1 MKFPFGFFALGFL
14 ILAHGIQSQQI
25 DVGVPTPSGDTIPF
39 QLGRGFLIVLEGQ
52 IGSLAGLVFILD
64 TGSTHTMVDDRIANK
79 LLLPRHK
86 GKVLNF
92 DKHITVDW
100 TNLPELHLGPLAAHD
115 FPVMVG
121 DLKRVS
127 EFVNADVILGM
138 DLLRTAQSIR
148 IDYRNRLVTIRTP
161 AVGSTNSF
169 NGNTLSVLTTLQG
182 QPARLIVDT
191 GVQSLILYKDRL
203 RRHLPQLK
211 LGYPISQAYA
221 GRLCESAFLTGIR
234 LGAEELQSS
243 VLLLPRAPAPFPAE
257 IDGYIGTN
265 LLHAQVIELNFAS
278 ETLRWQ

>member
-1 MKFPFGFFALGFL
+1 MSRIASLRFG
-14 ILAHGIQSQQI
+14 S
-25 DVGVPTPSGDTIPF
+25 GVPAIRGRKRHYREQT
-39 QLGRGFLIVLEGQ
+39 QLACYPVYMRLRTEVR
-52 IGSLAGLVFILD
+52 V
-64 TGSTHTMVDDRIANK
+64 R
-79 LLLPRHK
+79 PP
-86 GKVLNF
+86 
-92 DKHITVDW
+92 
-100 TNLPELHLGPLAAHD
+100 NL
-115 FPVMVG
+115 
-121 DLKRVS
+121 
-127 EFVNADVILGM
+127 M

-161 AVGSTNSF
+161 ADGSTNSF
-169 NGNTLSVLTTLQG
+169 NGNTVSVLTTLQG

-211 LGYPISQAYA
+211 LGYPVSQAYA

-234 LGAEELQSS
+234 LGAGELQSS

-278 ETLRWQ
+278 ETLHWQ